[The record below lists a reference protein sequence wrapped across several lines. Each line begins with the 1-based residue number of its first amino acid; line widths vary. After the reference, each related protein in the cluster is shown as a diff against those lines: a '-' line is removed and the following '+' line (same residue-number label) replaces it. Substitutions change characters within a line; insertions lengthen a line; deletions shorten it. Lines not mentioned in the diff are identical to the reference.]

1 MSSVFQL
8 RHGVNAVKI
17 CGLLDIQVE
26 ECLQYVMKSFL
37 VTESRFQQKD
47 TKQEQKKK

>member
-17 CGLLDIQVE
+17 CGLLDIQ
-26 ECLQYVMKSFL
+26 
-37 VTESRFQQKD
+37 ESD
-47 TKQEQKKK
+47 HEQLPWR